1 MSIIIVV
8 LYPTIIYAF
17 YIINSYA
24 NSCFHSFF
32 SEHLLSS
39 PKTKPGMG
47 ERPPFQ
53 VQLKPLDGSA
63 LDPPR
68 PLTAPNRKAIKQLLL
83 STNDNSNNSC
93 YSNNNSSINNYTTAN
108 VDTITAGT
116 PTGSTTM
123 NRVKPSKRAM
133 SANTST
139 TTATTR
145 TRPQSKSS
153 ARPNSV
159 SSLRPTTTP
168 ITTTTRKHN
177 STTESKNQTT
187 ADVSTMKQ
195 NLSTITI
202 DKQQQQ
208 LQQQQI
214 QLQSQQKQQ
223 LQETDEEC
231 GFQADSAKSP
241 KVELGF
247 QADSVKSPE
256 VELGFQ
262 ADSAKSPEV
271 ELGFDPR
278 RPSVFAASM
287 QSTKLELLRRK
298 SSIDA
303 TLAALTLSPS
313 IGSTNT
319 GNGSSKKIIQRNNS
333 GSGRYPSGQ
342 LLRKLSKNEKS
353 NSTNSSNSKKLCI
366 QMKNEDNHSIGNSN
380 SLTSSRADSISTL
393 PSIEHI

>member
-1 MSIIIVV
+1 MLIPVFI
-8 LYPTIIYAF
+8 
-17 YIINSYA
+17 
-24 NSCFHSFF
+24 HFF
-32 SEHLLSS
+32 PEHLLSS
-39 PKTKPGMG
+39 PKTKLGVG

-83 STNDNSNNSC
+83 STNDNSNNRL
-93 YSNNNSSINNYTTAN
+93 YSNNNSGSSIINSSSSIINNTTAAN

-116 PTGSTTM
+116 TTGSTTM
-123 NRVKPSKRAM
+123 NRVNPSKRAM

-145 TRPQSKSS
+145 TRQQSKSS
-153 ARPNSV
+153 VRPNSV
-159 SSLRPTTTP
+159 SSLRPTSTNSTTP
-168 ITTTTRKHN
+168 TTTTPTTTRKHN
-177 STTESKNQTT
+177 STIESENQTT
-187 ADVSTMKQ
+187 ADVSITKQ

-202 DKQQQQ
+202 DKQQHQ

-214 QLQSQQKQQ
+214 QQPSQQKQQ

-231 GFQADSAKSP
+231 GFQADST
-241 KVELGF
+241 
-247 QADSVKSPE
+247 
-256 VELGFQ
+256 
-262 ADSAKSPEV
+262 KSPEV

-313 IGSTNT
+313 IGSTST
-319 GNGSSKKIIQRNNS
+319 GNGGSKKIIQRNNS

-353 NSTNSSNSKKLCI
+353 NSTNSSNSNKLCI
-366 QMKNEDNHSIGNSN
+366 QVKTDDNHSIGNSN
-380 SLTSSRADSISTL
+380 SLTSSRVGSNSTL

>member
-1 MSIIIVV
+1 
-8 LYPTIIYAF
+8 
-17 YIINSYA
+17 
-24 NSCFHSFF
+24 
-32 SEHLLSS
+32 
-39 PKTKPGMG
+39 MG

-116 PTGSTTM
+116 TTGSTTM

-159 SSLRPTTTP
+159 SSQRPTSTNSTTP
-168 ITTTTRKHN
+168 TTTRKHN
-177 STTESKNQTT
+177 STIESRNQTT

-195 NLSTITI
+195 NLSTLTI
-202 DKQQQQ
+202 DKQQEQ
-208 LQQQQI
+208 LQ
-214 QLQSQQKQQ
+214 QSQQKQQ

-241 KVELGF
+241 
-247 QADSVKSPE
+247 E

-262 ADSAKSPEV
+262 ADSTKSPEI

>member
-1 MSIIIVV
+1 MSLKNSYIIVV

-39 PKTKPGMG
+39 PKTKPGVG

-195 NLSTITI
+195 NLSTLTI
-202 DKQQQQ
+202 DKQQEQ
-208 LQQQQI
+208 LQ
-214 QLQSQQKQQ
+214 QSQQKQQ

-241 KVELGF
+241 
-247 QADSVKSPE
+247 E

-262 ADSAKSPEV
+262 ADSTKSPEI

-313 IGSTNT
+313 MGSTNT

-342 LLRKLSKNEKS
+342 LLRKLSKNDKS
-353 NSTNSSNSKKLCI
+353 NSSNSSKLCI
-366 QMKNEDNHSIGNSN
+366 QVKTDDNHSIGNSN
-380 SLTSSRADSISTL
+380 SLTSSRVGSNSTL